1 VGRNTETLTRQ
12 RKQLSNIR
20 VKDLKGNWTHDKQ
33 KVPKKS
39 QIDYS
44 AGTHKYQK
52 TKHKKLIQH
61 LHILEGMSCYYG
73 FFTVTGRGETGK
85 RTDRAL
91 KDNGIA
97 QHPK

>member
-1 VGRNTETLTRQ
+1 
-12 RKQLSNIR
+12 

-33 KVPKKS
+33 KVSKKAKLIILQAYQS
-39 QIDYS
+39 
-44 AGTHKYQK
+44 HKYQK

-61 LHILEGMSCYYG
+61 LHIHWGACL
-73 FFTVTGRGETGK
+73 VTMNFLQSQGRGETGK
-85 RTDRAL
+85 IMDRAL